1 MLDFAGTAGWAQ
13 SHREEPVTTTRP
25 ADFES
30 LDARG
35 AQVIFSSVACV
46 AGTSSPKWMR
56 ISFAANDLVTA
67 TSLSCLFEN
76 YNLYGWGGGGVIL
89 SAYLYTFTQAHN
101 SKFIYTILRLATVS
115 FDYTSKLNYSDFS
128 FSGRRPDDT
137 DCLLAFLHSI
147 GN

>member
-13 SHREEPVTTTRP
+13 SHCEEPVTTTRP

-67 TSLSCLFEN
+67 TSLSCLFEITTSTAGEGEGSFCLPTFIPSRKPRIRN
-76 YNLYGWGGGGVIL
+76 
-89 SAYLYTFTQAHN
+89 SFTQ
-101 SKFIYTILRLATVS
+101 FY
-115 FDYTSKLNYSDFS
+115 D
-128 FSGRRPDDT
+128 
-137 DCLLAFLHSI
+137 
-147 GN
+147 